1 MSSLSKTV
9 TFIRC
14 IGDILDSA
22 EDGAPV
28 RGFKVPDELPA
39 DMAFVLG
46 RLVGFVVKYEKL
58 LDSKKNKEDN
68 SDD

>member
-14 IGDILDSA
+14 ISDVLDAA
-22 EDGAPV
+22 EDRVPV

-39 DMAFVLG
+39 DMAFPLG
-46 RLVGFVVKYEKL
+46 RLVGFVTKYEKL
-58 LDSKKNKEDN
+58 LRAKENKEDKN
-68 SDD
+68 DD